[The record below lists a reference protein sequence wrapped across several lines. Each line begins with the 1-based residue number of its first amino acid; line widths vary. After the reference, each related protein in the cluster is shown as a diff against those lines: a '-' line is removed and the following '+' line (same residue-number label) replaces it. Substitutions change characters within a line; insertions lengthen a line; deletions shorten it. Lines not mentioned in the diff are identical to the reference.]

1 MKLFDSNSI
10 VNFLFSP
17 LLYLVIY
24 GLAMSK
30 FVFLIRILLLFLS
43 NNFILFIPTLRLFPQ
58 FVLIENII
66 FVNIT

>member
-1 MKLFDSNSI
+1 M
-10 VNFLFSP
+10 
-17 LLYLVIY
+17 LYLIIY

-30 FVFLIRILLLFLS
+30 FAFLMGILLLFLS

-66 FVNIT
+66 FVNLLLLLEDDFNLFI